1 MMYLYRVPL
10 EDGEP
15 VYQIPRAKQVQE
27 EWESGESYY
36 VVTSGRVG
44 QWERDEVAVD
54 SIEVTREEVDE
65 ISRTDSAEQIMT

>member
-15 VYQIPRAKQVQE
+15 VYQIPRGTRVN
-27 EWESGESYY
+27 ESWKAEGDYY
-36 VVTSGRVG
+36 VITGDRVG

-65 ISRTDSAEQIMT
+65 MAETAC